1 MEIRRFYMPNNSFT
15 QDFDPSQHMGFET
28 FKDKEK
34 EMKKRE
40 LPELSKGE
48 NRFVKIL
55 SSSFCLFALVSMV
68 SLLVVILIG
77 NGQETNNFTGDGGY
91 GFLGLASMVLFYLSL
106 AFFAVVEML
115 YHTKWVEK
123 ENSRKSL
130 VLLGFYLSLF
140 FLACGYAT
148 IWMRPNAMYR
158 AGYFSGL
165 GILLFC
171 FAFVVVGLGLYLNFA
186 RGKSNP
192 GLVKGYNLAVV
203 LLVFW
208 VPVCNFPVLN
218 NDIFAI
224 PQAMWPVIVSAIS
237 SFISF
242 FFFLYQKR
250 NAGFRTAGEFFLFAS
265 FFLQATGVFYYAMIE
280 APQILSI

>member
-1 MEIRRFYMPNNSFT
+1 MPNNNFT

-28 FKDKEK
+28 FKDRE
-34 EMKKRE
+34 EELKKRE

-48 NRFVKIL
+48 NRFVKVL
-55 SSSFCLFALVSMV
+55 SSSFCLYAFVSMV
-68 SLLVVILIG
+68 ALLVVILIG
-77 NGQETNNFTGDGGY
+77 NKQETNNFTGDGGY
-91 GFLGLASMVLFYLSL
+91 GFFGLASMVLFYLSL
-106 AFFAVVEML
+106 IFLGVVEML
-115 YHTKWVEK
+115 YHTKWVEEEK
-123 ENSRKSL
+123 SRKNL

-140 FLACGYAT
+140 FLACGYSS

-165 GILLFC
+165 GIILLC
-171 FAFVVVGLGLYLNFA
+171 FAFVVCALGLYLNFA
-186 RGKSNP
+186 KSSSNP
-192 GLVKGYNLAVV
+192 GLVRGYNLTLL

-218 NDIFAI
+218 SDIFSI
-224 PQAMWPVIVSAIS
+224 PQAMWTVIFGAIS
-237 SFISF
+237 SFIAF
-242 FFFLYQKR
+242 FFFLYQKK
-250 NAGFRTAGEFFLFAS
+250 NAGFRTMGEFFLFAS